1 MDSPK
6 NPEIELSW
14 RDPRTLGIA
23 GALALVVWYAVAN
36 WNSFPATPAPA
47 DALDAYTACTRF
59 VDDRLKA
66 PASARHQEY
75 RDVAISHPAG
85 GGFRVRGYV
94 DSQNSFGAMLR
105 SRWECE
111 VAFEGRTARL
121 KHLAID

>member
-14 RDPRTLGIA
+14 RDPRVIA
-23 GALALVVWYAVAN
+23 VPVAIVLAIAYAAYN

-47 DALDAYTACTRF
+47 DAFDAYTACTRF
-59 VDDRLKA
+59 VDGRLKA

-85 GGFRVRGYV
+85 GGFRVRGHV
-94 DSQNSFGAMLR
+94 DSQNGFGAMLR